1 MFGGSSRK
9 RASRVQLG
17 SPRCARPNLV
27 YLCALIVR
35 GCFAKGSLYSPCHG
49 NTRTTPA
56 RERALHGTHSAPGVS
71 GELCPKLEAESKA
84 AHRRARTCR
93 ARARSMR
100 SAQSPCSSTRPRCA
114 RARPSARLLRGAMV
128 AWSDR
133 QEWEEA
139 AAVERAHSKLP
150 QRRRSPPASAMALR
164 SWSPIGRRSQRIARD
179 QPSPPPRPGVHQ
191 PAGAWVRDDGGSGGG
206 GSDRVGGAA
215 HLRAVLAGGR
225 LAPHR
230 VVRQLGPEVLAG
242 IRTGRPTRW
251 GRGIKGG
258 GAADIHWN
266 DERGAAARGRTWRS
280 SKGTGPICCGAES
293 ALPARCARHRWTSGG
308 GGEISSRTGFVNVPP
323 QSGLPARRSYL
334 TFICSGHKMLVGL
347 HLGRT
352 SCPR

>member
-1 MFGGSSRK
+1 MFGRSSRK

-139 AAVERAHSKLP
+139 ARSGACALKTAAAVSV
-150 QRRRSPPASAMALR
+150 SA
-164 SWSPIGRRSQRIARD
+164 
-179 QPSPPPRPGVHQ
+179 GV
-191 PAGAWVRDDGGSGGG
+191 GDG
-206 GSDRVGGAA
+206 V
-215 HLRAVLAGGR
+215 AVLEPDWPPL
-225 LAPHR
+225 LAY
-230 VVRQLGPEVLAG
+230 
-242 IRTGRPTRW
+242 
-251 GRGIKGG
+251 
-258 GAADIHWN
+258 
-266 DERGAAARGRTWRS
+266 
-280 SKGTGPICCGAES
+280 
-293 ALPARCARHRWTSGG
+293 CAR
-308 GGEISSRTGFVNVPP
+308 
-323 QSGLPARRSYL
+323 
-334 TFICSGHKMLVGL
+334 
-347 HLGRT
+347 
-352 SCPR
+352 